1 MSKEFATRNLVHNK
15 IPEFPSG
22 SGADRFLT
30 KKEILDTSPFARI
43 EGSYSDVAIPIM
55 DNVIYAEAAFSVSRT
70 SFQLPQNTG
79 SESFTVTSTIG
90 GEALAWSVSEFNAS
104 WATYSVSGNSVSV
117 HANADQTTESQKS
130 GYIRVKQ
137 SVTNQEI
144 TVNFTQAAGVPTYT
158 YTFSP
163 SATSLSFGAT
173 ANSQSISVTSYRTK
187 YINGHQVGTED
198 LDYSS
203 SSPGGGLTV
212 SGTTFSVTENVVE
225 SSRSWSVVFTQSV
238 SGNTFTVSVTQ
249 AAGVPTYTYTF
260 SPSATSLSFGA
271 TANSQSISVT
281 SYRTKYINGHQV
293 GTEDLDYSSSSP
305 GGGLTVSGTTFSVT
319 ENVVESSRSW
329 SVVFTQSVSG
339 NTFTVSVTQAAASIT
354 WGHEFTSA
362 TTSLSFIATGE
373 TKRIA
378 VNSIRRK
385 YINGNPTT
393 EVAAVPYTPSI
404 SGDSTFSVSS
414 YDTSEIYIVAANNLA
429 AFQRTG
435 TLTLSQQSSG
445 KTLTISLSQEAGEV
459 TQVTIS
465 DALVS
470 YGTIYGYLNS
480 PEGPSVIIGEL
491 KNYMLVSSRTY
502 GYTFKAVGGGSVSI
516 SLNLIL
522 NTKISSHTVT
532 EATGGITANKMFIV
546 QSTSGSIITIRF
558 DNSPSGATIS
568 SKVYFEGYIN
578 PILMDF
584 TIER

>member
-30 KKEILDTSPFARI
+30 KKEILDASPFARI

-163 SATSLSFGAT
+163 STKSLSFGAT
-173 ANSQSISVTSYRTK
+173 ANNQSISVTSYRTK
-187 YINGHQVGTED
+187 YINGHQVGTEN

-238 SGNTFTVSVTQ
+238 SGNTFT
-249 AAGVPTYTYTF
+249 
-260 SPSATSLSFGA
+260 
-271 TANSQSISVT
+271 I
-281 SYRTKYINGHQV
+281 
-293 GTEDLDYSSSSP
+293 
-305 GGGLTVSGTTFSVT
+305 
-319 ENVVESSRSW
+319 
-329 SVVFTQSVSG
+329 
-339 NTFTVSVTQAAASIT
+339 SVTQAAASIT

-414 YDTSEIYIVAANNLA
+414 YDTSEIYIVAANNPA
-429 AFQRTG
+429 ASQRTG

-445 KTLTISLSQEAGEV
+445 KTLTISLSQKAGEGVKTYTYHIQPNEIVVSNTVYDAV
-459 TQVTIS
+459 TKTIVMYRTTYIDGVRDKVEQVDYSLLEQAGGHTPTVITTYTNSWGGTWTIEKTNNS
-465 DALVS
+465 LKVTTINKGSNNSGGISGVRLMPGTS
-470 YGTIYGYLNS
+470 YAGIVNT
-480 PEGPSVIIGEL
+480 E
-491 KNYMLVSSRTY
+491 
-502 GYTFKAVGGGSVSI
+502 
-516 SLNLIL
+516 LNL
-522 NTKISSHTVT
+522 
-532 EATGGITANKMFIV
+532 
-546 QSTSGSIITIRF
+546 RR
-558 DNSPSGATIS
+558 P
-568 SKVYFEGYIN
+568 
-578 PILMDF
+578 
-584 TIER
+584 

>member
-43 EGSYSDVAIPIM
+43 DGSYSDVAIPIM

-90 GEALAWSVSEFNAS
+90 GEPLAWSVSEFNAS

-163 SATSLSFGAT
+163 STTSLSFGAT

-187 YINGHQVGTED
+187 YINGHQVGTEN

-203 SSPGGGLTV
+203 SSSPRRGLTV

-249 AAGVPTYTYTF
+249 AAV
-260 SPSATSLSFGA
+260 
-271 TANSQSISVT
+271 
-281 SYRTKYINGHQV
+281 
-293 GTEDLDYSSSSP
+293 
-305 GGGLTVSGTTFSVT
+305 
-319 ENVVESSRSW
+319 
-329 SVVFTQSVSG
+329 
-339 NTFTVSVTQAAASIT
+339 SIT

-362 TTSLSFIATGE
+362 TTSLSFVATGE
-373 TKRIA
+373 TKRIV

-393 EVAAVPYTPSI
+393 EVAAIPYTPSI

-414 YDTSEIYIVAANNLA
+414 YDTSEIYIVAANNPIA
-429 AFQRTG
+429 SQRTG

-445 KTLTISLSQEAGEV
+445 KTLSISLSQEAGV
-459 TQVTIS
+459 
-465 DALVS
+465 
-470 YGTIYGYLNS
+470 
-480 PEGPSVIIGEL
+480 
-491 KNYMLVSSRTY
+491 
-502 GYTFKAVGGGSVSI
+502 
-516 SLNLIL
+516 
-522 NTKISSHTVT
+522 
-532 EATGGITANKMFIV
+532 
-546 QSTSGSIITIRF
+546 
-558 DNSPSGATIS
+558 
-568 SKVYFEGYIN
+568 
-578 PILMDF
+578 
-584 TIER
+584 

>member
-163 SATSLSFGAT
+163 STISLSFGAT
-173 ANSQSISVTSYRTK
+173 ANSQSILVTSYRTK
-187 YINGHQVGTED
+187 YINGHQVGTEN

-238 SGNTFTVSVTQ
+238 SGNTFTISVTQ
-249 AAGVPTYTYTF
+249 AAASITWSHEFT
-260 SPSATSLSFGA
+260 SATTSLSFGA
-271 TANSQSISVT
+271 TANSQSILVT

-293 GTEDLDYSSSSP
+293 GTENLDYSSSSP

-339 NTFTVSVTQAAASIT
+339 NTFTISVTQAAASIT
-354 WGHEFTSA
+354 WSHEFTSA

-378 VNSIRRK
+378 VNSIRQK

-414 YDTSEIYIVAANNLA
+414 YDTSEIYIVAANNPTA
-429 AFQRTG
+429 SQRTG
-435 TLTLSQQSSG
+435 TLTLSQQGSG
-445 KTLTISLSQEAGEV
+445 KTLSISLSQEAGEV
-459 TQVTIS
+459 TQAT
-465 DALVS
+465 LVAINCTYATS
-470 YGTIYGYLNS
+470 EVYINDST
-480 PEGPSVIIGEL
+480 GPVL
-491 KNYMLVSSRTY
+491 KVDNPNNYMLRNIIY
-502 GYTFKAVGGGSVSI
+502 GYTFKIIASGSTTPIAVAA
-516 SLNLIL
+516 LMP
-522 NTKISSHTVT
+522 KISSYTVT
-532 EATGGITANKMFIV
+532 KTTGGLYIENMSAIHA
-546 QSTSGSIITIRF
+546 SDGSFLQAQLSSRV
-558 DNSPSGATIS
+558 NGATIGAL
-568 SKVYFEGYIN
+568 VYFEGYTN
-578 PILMDF
+578 PIAMDF
-584 TIER
+584 TVEYP

>member
-163 SATSLSFGAT
+163 STTSLSFGAT

-187 YINGHQVGTED
+187 YINGHQVGTE
-198 LDYSS
+198 
-203 SSPGGGLTV
+203 
-212 SGTTFSVTENVVE
+212 N
-225 SSRSWSVVFTQSV
+225 
-238 SGNTFTVSVTQ
+238 
-249 AAGVPTYTYTF
+249 
-260 SPSATSLSFGA
+260 
-271 TANSQSISVT
+271 
-281 SYRTKYINGHQV
+281 
-293 GTEDLDYSSSSP
+293 LDYSSSSP

-445 KTLTISLSQEAGEV
+445 KTLTISLSQEARVLVFISVMFDGVQGGSPIIKWFTDDASGRIEQYTSENLYVPLGGELILDPQCEECEIHFLDDMDHPPVGISGNFSSSTDFENYRYTNRDGKV
-459 TQVTIS
+459 T
-465 DALVS
+465 
-470 YGTIYGYLNS
+470 GTIQLGNS
-480 PEGPSVIIGEL
+480 YDE
-491 KNYMLVSSRTY
+491 
-502 GYTFKAVGGGSVSI
+502 
-516 SLNLIL
+516 
-522 NTKISSHTVT
+522 
-532 EATGGITANKMFIV
+532 ITL
-546 QSTSGSIITIRF
+546 TI
-558 DNSPSGATIS
+558 
-568 SKVYFEGYIN
+568 Y
-578 PILMDF
+578 
-584 TIER
+584 

>member
-43 EGSYSDVAIPIM
+43 DGSYSDVAIPIM

-163 SATSLSFGAT
+163 STTSLSFGAT

-187 YINGHQVGTED
+187 YINGHQVGTEN

-203 SSPGGGLTV
+203 SSPRGGLTV

-249 AAGVPTYTYTF
+249 AAV
-260 SPSATSLSFGA
+260 
-271 TANSQSISVT
+271 
-281 SYRTKYINGHQV
+281 
-293 GTEDLDYSSSSP
+293 
-305 GGGLTVSGTTFSVT
+305 
-319 ENVVESSRSW
+319 
-329 SVVFTQSVSG
+329 
-339 NTFTVSVTQAAASIT
+339 SIT

-414 YDTSEIYIVAANNLA
+414 YDTSEIYIVAANNLTVL
-429 AFQRTG
+429 QRTG

-445 KTLTISLSQEAGEV
+445 KTLSISLSQEAVSIIRLYIMFDGVQGGSPIIKWFTANASDRISENIWTFIDAPLGTELILEPQCEDCEIHFEDDYSQIPIGVDGNYSSSTDFENYRYTNRDGKV
-459 TQVTIS
+459 TGRIRLGYDMVEEMV
-465 DALVS
+465 L
-470 YGTIYGYLNS
+470 TIY
-480 PEGPSVIIGEL
+480 
-491 KNYMLVSSRTY
+491 
-502 GYTFKAVGGGSVSI
+502 
-516 SLNLIL
+516 
-522 NTKISSHTVT
+522 
-532 EATGGITANKMFIV
+532 
-546 QSTSGSIITIRF
+546 
-558 DNSPSGATIS
+558 
-568 SKVYFEGYIN
+568 
-578 PILMDF
+578 
-584 TIER
+584 

>member
-144 TVNFTQAAGVPTYT
+144 TVNFTQAAGVPIYT

-163 SATSLSFGAT
+163 STTSLSFGAT

-187 YINGHQVGTED
+187 YINGHQVGTEN

-249 AAGVPTYTYTF
+249 AAV
-260 SPSATSLSFGA
+260 
-271 TANSQSISVT
+271 
-281 SYRTKYINGHQV
+281 
-293 GTEDLDYSSSSP
+293 
-305 GGGLTVSGTTFSVT
+305 
-319 ENVVESSRSW
+319 
-329 SVVFTQSVSG
+329 
-339 NTFTVSVTQAAASIT
+339 SIT

-414 YDTSEIYIVAANNLA
+414 YDTSEIYIVAANNPTA
-429 AFQRTG
+429 SQRTG

-445 KTLTISLSQEAGEV
+445 KTLTISLSQEAGEL
-459 TQVTIS
+459 TT
-465 DALVS
+465 ATLVAVDCS
-470 YGTIYGYLNS
+470 YAT
-480 PEGPSVIIGEL
+480 PEVYINDSIGPIL
-491 KNYMLVSSRTY
+491 KVDDPNNYTLYNTLAY
-502 GYTFKAVGGGSVSI
+502 GYTFKAIASGSTTPIIVAA
-516 SLNLIL
+516 LRP
-522 NTKISSHTVT
+522 KISSYTVT
-532 EATGGITANKMFIV
+532 KTTGGLYIENMSVIHAGDGSFLQV
-546 QSTSGSIITIRF
+546 QLSSRV
-558 DNSPSGATIS
+558 NGATIGAL
-568 SKVYFEGYIN
+568 VYFEGYTN
-578 PILMDF
+578 PITMDF
-584 TIER
+584 TVEYP